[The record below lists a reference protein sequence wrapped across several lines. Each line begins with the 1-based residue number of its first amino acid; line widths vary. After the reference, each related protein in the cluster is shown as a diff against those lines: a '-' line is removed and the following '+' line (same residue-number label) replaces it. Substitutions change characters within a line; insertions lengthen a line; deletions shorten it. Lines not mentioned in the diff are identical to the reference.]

1 MNDAKSHPQ
10 GEPLNLFDFEG
21 GDLIAAKLQP
31 SKSRIQRAF
40 RELFSGYALTA
51 EEILNETTRVSDYT
65 GFVTIKD
72 INFYT
77 YCEHHFAPFF
87 GTADVCYQPRE
98 IITGLGKIV
107 RLVHD
112 VHARRLQI
120 QETMTRDIA
129 LDLMRVLDARG
140 AFVVTRA
147 KHLCMC
153 SRGPSDDTAIT
164 EVTYAVGTLENGLPK
179 GYGPGSQP

>member
-1 MNDAKSHPQ
+1 MSDAT
-10 GEPLNLFDFEG
+10 N
-21 GDLIAAKLQP
+21 P
-31 SKSRIQRAF
+31 SKLDLFAFPGGEVVAERLLASQDRIRRAF
-40 RELFSGYALTA
+40 QELFSGYALKA
-51 EEILNETTRVSDYT
+51 EDVLNETIRVSDYA
-65 GFVTIKD
+65 GLVKVES

-87 GTADVCYQPRE
+87 GVADVVYEPGE

-129 LDLMRVLDARG
+129 LDVHRVLGAKG
-140 AFVVTRA
+140 AFVRTRA

-153 SRGPSDDTAIT
+153 SRGPSDDTVMT
-164 EVTYAVGTLENGLPK
+164 EVTYGVGTLEK
-179 GYGPGSQP
+179 GAPS